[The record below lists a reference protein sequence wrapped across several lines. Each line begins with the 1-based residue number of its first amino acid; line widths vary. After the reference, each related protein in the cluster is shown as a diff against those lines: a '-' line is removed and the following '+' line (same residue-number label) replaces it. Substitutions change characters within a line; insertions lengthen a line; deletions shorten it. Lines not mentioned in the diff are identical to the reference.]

1 MKKKIKE
8 WVRKWLEEEQDS
20 WTPKKSRDLR
30 AVSFTSK
37 VPTGR
42 DLDQE
47 YLFSCTEWD
56 NGEGYDINITFHYDR
71 TETEKTISLN
81 SNEIDGIMA
90 CLNYMG
96 KFELE

>member
-1 MKKKIKE
+1 MKKKIKA

-37 VPTGR
+37 QPTGR
-42 DLDQE
+42 DKYQE
-47 YLFSCTEWD
+47 YLFQCTEWD
-56 NGEGYDINITFHYDR
+56 NGEGFDISINFHYDK
-71 TETEKTISLN
+71 TNTDKTISLCYA
-81 SNEIDGIMA
+81 EIDGILA

-96 KFELE
+96 KFEL